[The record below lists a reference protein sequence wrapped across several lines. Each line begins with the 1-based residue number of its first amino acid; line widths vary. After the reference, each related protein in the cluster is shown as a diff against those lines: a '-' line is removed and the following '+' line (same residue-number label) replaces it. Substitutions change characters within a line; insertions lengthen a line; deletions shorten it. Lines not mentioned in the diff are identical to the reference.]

1 MRSKSRKITCT
12 KRGVFMTADSRHW
25 IGRRRVAGPIRL
37 RSIGRRYS
45 DGATLVEIRF
55 KTIHGNYQSELFEYS
70 YLQPERWK
78 DIKIRLGDQGYR
90 WPDDP
95 KVSTGILKELTSVH
109 PQPTFVLASAPG
121 WYGED
126 FVLPDEVFS
135 ANDKKI
141 DIRIDPESDGHIGV
155 FALGDGSLTGWQ
167 ETVGIPARKSSCMR
181 VAIAAPFAAPAAP

>member
-1 MRSKSRKITCT
+1 MKTKSSKITCT
-12 KRGVFMTADSRHW
+12 KRGVFMTTDSKHW

-37 RSIGRRYS
+37 KSIGRRYS

-78 DIKIRLGDQGYR
+78 DIKARLGDQGYR

-95 KVSTGILKELTSVH
+95 KVSTGILRELASVQ
-109 PQPTFVLASAPG
+109 PEPTFVFASAPG
-121 WYGED
+121 WHGAD

-135 ANDKKI
+135 AQDKKM
-141 DIRIDPESDGHIGV
+141 DIRIDPEADGHIGL
-155 FALGDGSLTGWQ
+155 FARGKGSLTGCSRFPSFQ
-167 ETVGIPARKSSCMR
+167 MSP
-181 VAIAAPFAAPAAP
+181 